1 MTPQAPGEKWK
12 KRDSDFR
19 IVALVEEEMKRG
31 VKRFENC
38 EEIKSPPCS
47 QQPSCLHSERNS
59 EPSSNALD
67 STPLGTHAQQLC
79 VGDGGNESGS
89 SEHSSGTVPVTVNSA
104 VYDPSIVSFQ
114 LVQQSPQ
121 SNGTTDGVSTGL
133 DRTQDEPPT
142 VSVMGTNYDYN
153 HMHMKRLRK
162 SYDIEFKL
170 SAIDYYRSGH
180 TRVATAKRFG
190 VHRKRIHEWTNQE
203 STLRKTPPTCT
214 RLKRPSMDNDS
225 TIHDH
230 SPLDASTASL
240 SPSLQSA
247 YASIQTLTNVQIK
260 SPVSL
265 STQQEDQGI
274 PADAEEDGSYG
285 SNNILNLSGSLLRA
299 KPREPSSSSH
309 FVVPSTE
316 SKRRNIL
323 LLQSLDENVIS
334 KILDA
339 MNLSKY
345 KERFF
350 EEQVDG
356 ELLVSLGDVEL
367 KELGVDSSLHR
378 LRLSKLINGCYSAEE
393 LLKKRFVNKSS

>member
-1 MTPQAPGEKWK
+1 
-12 KRDSDFR
+12 
-19 IVALVEEEMKRG
+19 
-31 VKRFENC
+31 
-38 EEIKSPPCS
+38 
-47 QQPSCLHSERNS
+47 
-59 EPSSNALD
+59 
-67 STPLGTHAQQLC
+67 
-79 VGDGGNESGS
+79 
-89 SEHSSGTVPVTVNSA
+89 
-104 VYDPSIVSFQ
+104 
-114 LVQQSPQ
+114 
-121 SNGTTDGVSTGL
+121 
-133 DRTQDEPPT
+133 
-142 VSVMGTNYDYN
+142 
-153 HMHMKRLRK
+153 
-162 SYDIEFKL
+162 
-170 SAIDYYRSGH
+170 
-180 TRVATAKRFG
+180 
-190 VHRKRIHEWTNQE
+190 
-203 STLRKTPPTCT
+203 
-214 RLKRPSMDNDS
+214 MDNDS

-274 PADAEEDGSYG
+274 PADAEEDGS
-285 SNNILNLSGSLLRA
+285 NNILNLSGSSFRA

>member
-1 MTPQAPGEKWK
+1 ME
-12 KRDSDFR
+12 
-19 IVALVEEEMKRG
+19 RG
-31 VKRFENC
+31 VKPFENR
-38 EEIKSPPCS
+38 EEIKSPPFP

-89 SEHSSGTVPVTVNSA
+89 SEHSSGTVPVTVTSA
-104 VYDPSIVSFQ
+104 VNDPSLLSFL
-114 LVQQSPQ
+114 LVQQSSQ

-133 DRTQDEPPT
+133 DRTQDGPPT

-153 HMHMKRLRK
+153 HTRRPRK
-162 SYDIEFKL
+162 SYAVEFKL

-180 TRVATAKRFG
+180 TRAATAKLFG
-190 VHRKRIHEWTNQE
+190 VHRKRIQEWINQE
-203 STLRKTPPTCT
+203 STLRTIPPKRRRLT
-214 RLKRPSMDNDS
+214 RRLMDNVNDS

-247 YASIQTLTNVQIK
+247 YASIQTLTNVQIPSQNGT
-260 SPVSL
+260 SPISL

-274 PADAEEDGSYG
+274 PADAEENG
-285 SNNILNLSGSLLRA
+285 SNNILNLSGSSFRA
-299 KPREPSSSSH
+299 KPQEPSSSSH

-393 LLKKRFVNKSS
+393 LLKKRFVKSS